1 MELPLYHHSKISS
14 HVSYV
19 AQGITP
25 DFSVF
30 SGPCALLKF
39 KDGNICSDFNK
50 KTGFILHQNITHLL
64 SCLVV

>member
-50 KTGFILHQNITHLL
+50 KTGFILH
-64 SCLVV
+64 